1 MKKVILGL
9 IIGIV
14 ISTGTIYAKQIND
27 TIEIAYNNIKI
38 SVFRTRVHS
47 ERYGR
52 KYCWNHSYMRV
63 QHMSLL
69 ELFHRPLENVWIGM
83 TKQKPLKFCQPFSYQ
98 EVMKAQD
105 VIKTFFDDFAEN
117 NYTEMKKVL
126 SEPFSQYD
134 ISNGVYGMKSATLSG
149 IEYIEESSDWSTDT
163 LIFNCTFDN
172 VEFTPNASNN
182 NGNNKGA
189 CYILVHKDRDTYTI
203 SNFVSGL

>member
-1 MKKVILGL
+1 
-9 IIGIV
+9 
-14 ISTGTIYAKQIND
+14 
-27 TIEIAYNNIKI
+27 
-38 SVFRTRVHS
+38 
-47 ERYGR
+47 
-52 KYCWNHSYMRV
+52 
-63 QHMSLL
+63 
-69 ELFHRPLENVWIGM
+69 
-83 TKQKPLKFCQPFSYQ
+83 
-98 EVMKAQD
+98 
-105 VIKTFFDDFAEN
+105 
-117 NYTEMKKVL
+117 MKKVL

-203 SNFVSGL
+203 SNFVSGLKILWG

>member
-1 MKKVILGL
+1 MDW
-9 IIGIV
+9 
-14 ISTGTIYAKQIND
+14 ND
-27 TIEIAYNNIKI
+27 ETKTVEI
-38 SVFRTRVHS
+38 
-47 ERYGR
+47 
-52 KYCWNHSYMRV
+52 
-63 QHMSLL
+63 
-69 ELFHRPLENVWIGM
+69 
-83 TKQKPLKFCQPFSYQ
+83 CQPFSYQ

-134 ISNGVYGMKSATLSG
+134 ISNGVYGM
-149 IEYIEESSDWSTDT
+149 
-163 LIFNCTFDN
+163 
-172 VEFTPNASNN
+172 NASNN

>member
-38 SVFRTRVHS
+38 SVFGQECIPKDTDGNIVEPFIYEGTTYVPIRAISQAFGKRVD
-47 ERYGR
+47 
-52 KYCWNHSYMRV
+52 WND
-63 QHMSLL
+63 
-69 ELFHRPLENVWIGM
+69 E
-83 TKQKPLKFCQPFSYQ
+83 TKTVEICQPFSYQ

-105 VIKTFFDDFAEN
+105 VIKTF
-117 NYTEMKKVL
+117 
-126 SEPFSQYD
+126 
-134 ISNGVYGMKSATLSG
+134 GMKSATLSG

>member
-1 MKKVILGL
+1 MRESSVSEVCQTRWKENLLASVC
-9 IIGIV
+9 
-14 ISTGTIYAKQIND
+14 
-27 TIEIAYNNIKI
+27 YNN
-38 SVFRTRVHS
+38 
-47 ERYGR
+47 
-52 KYCWNHSYMRV
+52 
-63 QHMSLL
+63 
-69 ELFHRPLENVWIGM
+69 
-83 TKQKPLKFCQPFSYQ
+83 
-98 EVMKAQD
+98 
-105 VIKTFFDDFAEN
+105 FDDFAEN

>member
-38 SVFRTRVHS
+38 SVFGQECIPKDTDGNIVEPFIYEGTTYVPIRAISQAFGKRVD
-47 ERYGR
+47 
-52 KYCWNHSYMRV
+52 WND
-63 QHMSLL
+63 
-69 ELFHRPLENVWIGM
+69 E
-83 TKQKPLKFCQPFSYQ
+83 TKTVEICQPFSYQ

-126 SEPFSQYD
+126 
-134 ISNGVYGMKSATLSG
+134 
-149 IEYIEESSDWSTDT
+149 DT
-163 LIFNCTFDN
+163 LTFGSETGDTAPLMHCAKYLHSDVFNSDIT
-172 VEFTPNASNN
+172 
-182 NGNNKGA
+182 
-189 CYILVHKDRDTYTI
+189 
-203 SNFVSGL
+203 

>member
-1 MKKVILGL
+1 MNLTQNDRLKQVTSDTL
-9 IIGIV
+9 IVGV
-14 ISTGTIYAKQIND
+14 DVGSQTHFCRAFDWRGFELSRRVFKFSNTGMGFLTFLRWA
-27 TIEIAYNNIKI
+27 E
-38 SVFRTRVHS
+38 
-47 ERYGR
+47 
-52 KYCWNHSYMRV
+52 
-63 QHMSLL
+63 
-69 ELFHRPLENVWIGM
+69 ELMN
-83 TKQKPLKFCQPFSYQ
+83 K
-98 EVMKAQD
+98 
-105 VIKTFFDDFAEN
+105 
-117 NYTEMKKVL
+117 TEMKKVL

>member
-38 SVFRTRVHS
+38 SVFGQECIPKDTDGNIVEPFIYEGTTYVPIRAISQAFGKRVD
-47 ERYGR
+47 
-52 KYCWNHSYMRV
+52 WND
-63 QHMSLL
+63 
-69 ELFHRPLENVWIGM
+69 E
-83 TKQKPLKFCQPFSYQ
+83 TKTVEICQPFSYQ

-134 ISNGVYGMKSATLSG
+134 ISNGVYGMKSATLSKVQLK
-149 IEYIEESSDWSTDT
+149 INVSVDQSELSSIYS
-163 LIFNCTFDN
+163 IPDN

>member
-38 SVFRTRVHS
+38 SVFGQECIPKDTDGNIVEPFIYEGTTYVPIRAISQAFGKRVD
-47 ERYGR
+47 
-52 KYCWNHSYMRV
+52 WND
-63 QHMSLL
+63 
-69 ELFHRPLENVWIGM
+69 E
-83 TKQKPLKFCQPFSYQ
+83 TKTVEICQPFSYQ

-149 IEYIEESSDWSTDT
+149 IEQQE
-163 LIFNCTFDN
+163 
-172 VEFTPNASNN
+172 
-182 NGNNKGA
+182 
-189 CYILVHKDRDTYTI
+189 
-203 SNFVSGL
+203 NFVLWNLRGNYRICHFADIFVKGENLLAQRYEINAGYPMPKATFMGGINVNF

>member
-38 SVFRTRVHS
+38 SVFGQECIPKDTDGNIVEPFIYEGTTYVPIRAISQAFGKRVD
-47 ERYGR
+47 
-52 KYCWNHSYMRV
+52 WND
-63 QHMSLL
+63 
-69 ELFHRPLENVWIGM
+69 E
-83 TKQKPLKFCQPFSYQ
+83 TKTVEICQPFSYQ
-98 EVMKAQD
+98 
-105 VIKTFFDDFAEN
+105 
-117 NYTEMKKVL
+117 EMKKVL

>member
-38 SVFRTRVHS
+38 SVFGQECIRKIRT
-47 ERYGR
+47 EILL
-52 KYCWNHSYMRV
+52 NHSYMRV

-83 TKQKPLKFCQPFSYQ
+83 TETKTVEICQPFSYQ

-117 NYTEMKKVL
+117 NYTEMKK
-126 SEPFSQYD
+126 
-134 ISNGVYGMKSATLSG
+134 
-149 IEYIEESSDWSTDT
+149 SS
-163 LIFNCTFDN
+163 
-172 VEFTPNASNN
+172 
-182 NGNNKGA
+182 
-189 CYILVHKDRDTYTI
+189 
-203 SNFVSGL
+203 

>member
-38 SVFRTRVHS
+38 SVFGQECIPKDTDGNIVEPFIYEGTTYVPIRAISQAFGKRVD
-47 ERYGR
+47 
-52 KYCWNHSYMRV
+52 WND
-63 QHMSLL
+63 
-69 ELFHRPLENVWIGM
+69 E
-83 TKQKPLKFCQPFSYQ
+83 TKTVEICQPFSYQ

-172 VEFTPNASNN
+172 VEFTP
-182 NGNNKGA
+182 
-189 CYILVHKDRDTYTI
+189 KDRK
-203 SNFVSGL
+203 SVV